1 MQSGL
6 GVSTVSL
13 VVLSTEQLCSLLKRK
28 ETRLLLSNNV
38 QRLGKRHGK
47 ACEVESDQ
55 EVLLDLTVGTV
66 TSCVSSEDQ
75 VETETEKYET
85 IKTKSV
91 KKRMTAQ
98 NTGIYNLDNNK
109 NLD

>member
-1 MQSGL
+1 MQSVL
-6 GVSTVSL
+6 GVSTASL
-13 VVLSTEQLCSLLKRK
+13 AVLSTEQLCSLLKRK

-47 ACEVESDQ
+47 ACEVESEQ

-66 TSCVSSEDQ
+66 TSCISSEDH
-75 VETETEKYET
+75 VESETEKKYET

-98 NTGIYNLDNNK
+98 NTGVYIT
-109 NLD
+109 